1 MASAQKSGIHALNSN
16 VRAGTVQPAAPR
28 LGGIARRIVRN
39 FRDYGLRVTCGKSA
53 AYLLRGVYFHQIYRI
68 YRINLNRIA
77 PAESSD
83 STQFIFR
90 LLSPQD
96 SGLIAQVEDIAEW
109 LHGQMKSRI
118 EAGQLC
124 LVAMDGSKVA
134 GFNLINLQEASM
146 VLVNRRIPLR
156 AGSAWSEHIAVLKEY
171 RRSGLGADL
180 RRSVF
185 EVLRGRGI
193 RRLYGGTLRSNIAAL
208 KLTRAVGFKEIG
220 DLHYKK
226 ILSFEEWRFSRI
238 RG

>member
-1 MASAQKSGIHALNSN
+1 MASAQKPGIPALNSN
-16 VRAGTVQPAAPR
+16 VHAGTVQRPAPR

-39 FRDYGLRVTCGKSA
+39 FRDYGLRVTCGKSL
-53 AYLLRGVYFHQIYRI
+53 AYLARGVYFHQVYRL
-68 YRINLNRIA
+68 YRINLTPIA
-77 PAESSD
+77 PAATSH
-83 STQFIFR
+83 STQFNFR

-96 SGLIAQVEDIAEW
+96 SGLIAQVESIAEW
-109 LHGQMKSRI
+109 LQGQMKSRI
-118 EAGQLC
+118 ESGQLC

-146 VLVNRRIPLR
+146 VLVNRRVPLR

-185 EVLRGRGI
+185 ELLRSRGI
-193 RRLYGGTLRSNIAAL
+193 RRFYGGTLRSNIAAL
-208 KLTRAVGFKEIG
+208 KLTRTVGFKEIG

-226 ILSFEEWRFSRI
+226 VLSFEEWRFR
-238 RG
+238 RVRD

>member
-1 MASAQKSGIHALNSN
+1 MASAQKPGIDSLNSE
-16 VRAGTVQPAAPR
+16 VHARTVQPAAPR
-28 LGGIARRIVRN
+28 MRGIARRLLRN
-39 FRDYGLRVTCGKSA
+39 FRDYGLRITCGKSL
-53 AYLLRGVYFHQIYRI
+53 AYLLRGVYFHQVYRL

-77 PAESSD
+77 PAVPSH
-83 STQFIFR
+83 STQFTFR

-96 SGLIAQVEDIAEW
+96 SGLIAQVENIAEW

-124 LVAMDGSKVA
+124 LVAMDGAKIA
-134 GFNLINLQEASM
+134 GFNLINLREASM
-146 VLVNRRIPLR
+146 VLVNRRVPLR

-185 EVLRGRGI
+185 EVLRSRGI

-226 ILSFEEWRFSRI
+226 VLSFEEWRFRRI
-238 RG
+238 RV